1 MSALFTLLG
10 AAVGA
15 AYHVVS
21 AYAQVLAPVTGSLA
35 TVAAIVAV
43 TISVRLL
50 LLPLSLSAARGQ
62 ASQARLLPQ
71 VTELRNR
78 HARNPELLRAELA
91 ALYQR
96 ENTSALAGCLP
107 ALLQLPFFSV
117 MYRLFLEHTING
129 KPNGLLGD
137 NLLGAP
143 LGSHLLS
150 GAGPLSAQGAVFIG
164 LLGLLAVVAWIS
176 ARAGWQA
183 AAPGG
188 PALSGRPAQSA
199 LAARSLWAARRS
211 APAARPAGAAKPAAV
226 PGWLTRVLPY
236 TTVVIAAVVPL
247 AAGIYLLT
255 TTAWTTAERAL
266 LRRRLLRPARPG
278 TPGPGQPGTA
288 VA

>member
-1 MSALFTLLG
+1 MSALFSLLG
-10 AAVGA
+10 VAVGA

-62 ASQARLLPQ
+62 ASQARLHPQ
-71 VTELRNR
+71 VTELRRR
-78 HARNPELLRAELA
+78 HARHPELLRAELA

-117 MYRLFLEHTING
+117 MYRLFLDHTVNG
-129 KPNGLLGD
+129 KPNGLLSH

-150 GAGPLSAQGAVFIG
+150 GGGPFSAHGAVFIG
-164 LLGLLAVVAWIS
+164 LLGLLAVVAWFS
-176 ARAGWQA
+176 ARVARQA
-183 AAPGG
+183 AAPGAG
-188 PALSGRPAQSA
+188 PAVAPP
-199 LAARSLWAARRS
+199 SLWAARRS
-211 APAARPAGAAKPAAV
+211 APSARPARAAKPAAV
-226 PGWLTRVLPY
+226 PGWLTRLLPY

-255 TTAWTTAERAL
+255 TTAWTTAERARQ
-266 LRRRLLRPARPG
+266 RRRIQP
-278 TPGPGQPGTA
+278 PGQLDQGPAAAAAG
-288 VA
+288 

>member
-188 PALSGRPAQSA
+188 PHFCRQS
-199 LAARSLWAARRS
+199 SW
-211 APAARPAGAAKPAAV
+211 PP

-288 VA
+288 VACAFRPG

>member
-1 MSALFTLLG
+1 MSALFSLLG

-35 TVAAIVAV
+35 TVAAIIAV

-62 ASQARLLPQ
+62 ASQARLQPQ
-71 VTELRNR
+71 VAELRRR
-78 HARNPELLRAELA
+78 HARHPELLRAELA

-107 ALLQLPFFSV
+107 ALLQLPFFSI
-117 MYRLFLEHTING
+117 MYRLFLDHTING
-129 KPNGLLGD
+129 KPNGLLSHD
-137 NLLGAP
+137 LLSAP
-143 LGSHLLS
+143 LGSHWL
-150 GAGPLSAQGAVFIG
+150 AGPGPFSAQGAVFVA

-176 ARAGWQA
+176 ARVARQA
-183 AAPGG
+183 AAPSGAAAPPSG
-188 PALSGRPAQSA
+188 AAPAA
-199 LAARSLWAARRS
+199 AARSLWAARRS
-211 APAARPAGAAKPAAV
+211 GEPAPPAAAPPAAIH
-226 PGWLTRVLPY
+226 GWLTRTLPY

-247 AAGIYLLT
+247 AAGLYLLT

-266 LRRRLLRPARPG
+266 LRRRILPSGRPG
-278 TPGPGQPGTA
+278 AGQPGSA
-288 VA
+288 LA

>member
-1 MSALFTLLG
+1 MSALFSLLG
-10 AAVGA
+10 VAVGA

-35 TVAAIVAV
+35 TAAAIVAV

-71 VTELRNR
+71 VTELRKR

-117 MYRLFLEHTING
+117 MYRLFLDHTISG
-129 KPNGLLGD
+129 KPNGLLGH
-137 NLLGAP
+137 NLLGVP
-143 LGSHLLS
+143 LGSHVLS

-176 ARAGWQA
+176 ARTARQA
-183 AAPGG
+183 AP
-188 PALSGRPAQSA
+188 
-199 LAARSLWAARRS
+199 
-211 APAARPAGAAKPAAV
+211 

-266 LRRRLLRPARPG
+266 LRRRILRPATPG
-278 TPGPGQPGTA
+278 TPGPGRPGPAQPPGA
-288 VA
+288 VGVRRWPRQA